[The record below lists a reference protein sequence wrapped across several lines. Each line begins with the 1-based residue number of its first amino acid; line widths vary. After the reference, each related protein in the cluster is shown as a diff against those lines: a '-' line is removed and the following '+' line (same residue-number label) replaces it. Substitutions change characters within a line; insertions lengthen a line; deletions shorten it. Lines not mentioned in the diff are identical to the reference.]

1 MKYTNEKFI
10 MAAARE
16 WFKDIPNAAL
26 SNQAPSQDFPK
37 GGVQS
42 RVLKYGPRITEWNVI
57 YEAEGGYENL

>member
-37 GGVQS
+37 GGCKVGCWSMGPGSQS
-42 RVLKYGPRITEWNVI
+42 ET
-57 YEAEGGYENL
+57 